1 MSAKSIHDLKSDYL
15 GPCQSWPKQ
24 RAPSMSIELHG
35 IRFSRG
41 TPHPYVVG
49 AIIPTEGSD
58 DTYVDMAIAGDRTIL
73 SITKPASR
81 RIFLHSWKDGL
92 VHLVRTPGYRNHRP
106 VP

>member
-1 MSAKSIHDLKSDYL
+1 MF
-15 GPCQSWPKQ
+15 
-24 RAPSMSIELHG
+24 IELHA

-49 AIIPTEGSD
+49 AIIPTEGNHD
-58 DTYVDMAIAGDRTIL
+58 VFMDVAITGDRTIL
-73 SITKPASR
+73 TVSSWFSR

-92 VHLVRTPGYRNHRP
+92 VHLVRTPGYCNNRP